1 MILLLTGGNARAQ
14 GTMEPVPV
22 EAVPIVVKS
31 TTEDYFVLYVRHDL
45 DADTV
50 VELAVSVER

>member
-1 MILLLTGGNARAQ
+1 
-14 GTMEPVPV
+14 MEPVPVEVAV
-22 EAVPIVVKS
+22 EAVPIVVES